1 MSHFSLHEHTQLNRL
16 CYFRFFDVLR
26 ASKGSY
32 YSKSTL
38 LILIEAGV
46 VPCGAVKRL
55 SVHHLSADYIFR
67 SFGIM
72 GVHKS
77 ENRVQLKPVLG
88 AWSVLHISLLVM
100 NGLS

>member
-1 MSHFSLHEHTQLNRL
+1 MNLILLNRCWGMGGGAWPLSHFSLHEHTQLNRV

-26 ASKGSY
+26 ASKGSN
-32 YSKSTL
+32 YSKITL
-38 LILIEAGV
+38 LIPIEAGV

-72 GVHKS
+72 GVHN
-77 ENRVQLKPVLG
+77 E
-88 AWSVLHISLLVM
+88 
-100 NGLS
+100 